1 MPPDPWREY
10 RLRSGQSSPYTDPE
24 VGGIQPMVPG
34 NIRNQ
39 GSTGVFAMTFQSAAT
54 SPGMPSM
61 GGMPSVPLSTQP
73 AGRGQGGMMSPTG
86 PPPGMMPGAPTMS
99 PMMFPGMM
107 QGVVGHSSPANVGMV
122 PPLPCLGRNFSMA
135 TPPGGSPHG
144 GQQWSSMIGSPA
156 DLPCPNF
163 AQPVQH
169 GTLNSMNNQAGNSA
183 GIFQE
188 SIQPNFGA
196 QQFAQFLDAGLAQ
209 PPPAAGY
216 GSAFEALGKQRPD
229 TRETSGESSQ
239 DVILKALQQA
249 LTGEKKSPPTWGGS
263 PENLRPWLKQL
274 ALWELDNHLPKVR
287 WGVRL
292 LQSLPEGSPPRRIAE
307 TVDTTVLMSEAGYSA
322 VLSAIM
328 TRYAPFLEAVGPAAI
343 DHFFFGLERTRSDT
357 LAAYITA
364 METAMHEVANH
375 VGETIPAKIAGRILL
390 KHAHLS
396 DAQREQL
403 AIKHN
408 ALLTFDQVA
417 RALRPLDRPEALLN
431 KVSKTFLVG
440 ERSTETSTYA
450 AAVTEEMEAEDELVP
465 DEGTDLESDGEGG
478 LKELMF
484 DPERE
489 YAEDEMQFVW
499 AYNMAYKDVRKEM
512 QNRRKGRQFFKPK
525 GVKKGFEK
533 GKGKSSGKKSE
544 DKNRTKGT
552 PEELLLRTRCWT
564 CDELGH
570 RSKDC
575 PQKDKA
581 KIHAPSSSSYFV
593 GLNPNSSGGA
603 IYVGTSFKTQGV
615 ISVYAGVRTEEHE
628 AIVDTAAEEAV
639 IGSRAMQGLRRALQ
653 AKGLQPRLAEG
664 ATAACAGIGGS
675 ANISSIW
682 DIPISVAETPGL
694 IRVTEIQDAENFE
707 TPFLLPISFLELMGA
722 DIFIRKDLLKL
733 DNGKVTSMRRTPS
746 GHRAVSVTD
755 FAEAWTIPEGIRKEL
770 KLHDGEDPFRCP
782 VEAQEPRQGPGVAV
796 WLKTKNGSYRLVK
809 QFQGSR
815 NYLIQPNEV
824 FESHSMPPLST
835 ARTTNMIADGDP
847 MCSVYDNW
855 TLNNH
860 RCFPDWHG
868 EVFFEEGNAC
878 ISQVCQESSS
888 LDPQHLSQEEV
899 ACCERVDHR
908 GNHVEEDRTA
918 VEKPG
923 RGSSWTSTEAWK
935 REMPEPVGTAGDSDL
950 LHVGRRSAPASVGAL
965 DPTQHH
971 GGFGDQGCAS
981 RKEGVSQGQVG
992 QQASSG
998 NWKAFDPIHRL
1009 QAMVARS
1016 LDVCSRRRSFASER
1030 NQRSLLVDMSGLWQS
1045 VGKSGM
1051 GRRQTSECSRNIQ
1064 SCNLIESRSEPQH
1077 SSGGILRTAMQ
1088 QHPSDDLHG
1097 IKGGISSTTTATKVS
1112 ERSEEPV
1119 PDGSGELQQSSSGSA
1134 FESKSEAEEVS
1145 RCKEERRSVEDRGN
1159 GSIGGQ
1165 LSGQIP
1171 SSRDFTRDGSF
1182 HSQKPKH
1189 VKWSSTNEG
1198 AISPP
1203 NPSLSGLSGNLR
1215 DPFIGR
1221 GSQGE
1226 RGGERIQPG
1235 KPIVRKASV
1244 GMSQKSE
1251 DSSKSFHST
1260 TISSRAF
1267 ISVAI
1272 VSWCGIHKPEADWLQ
1287 WLGPRMEFEEHNE
1300 STKNQYLFPLT
1311 HSSKEL
1317 CRTDFD
1323 GQPAFLS
1330 KADRVYLTGRL
1341 CGYLDHI
1348 GEVYSPPRVTSEAQR
1363 QNLKATI
1370 ALDLTNGWDFR
1381 LKKHR
1386 QAALELIA
1394 RKRPAVIILSPPC
1407 TTYSRLRQ
1415 WSDSKRSW
1423 EVVAAEREE
1432 GMLHL
1437 RFAVAIAEHQ
1447 MRNGR
1452 GFVFEHPRSATS
1464 WQTEE
1469 LQKLMTK
1476 PEVFSIKVDQCEFGL
1491 RIARG
1496 KQQGLLAQK
1505 PTLLLTNV
1513 NELAD
1518 FVNRRCAK
1526 DHFHGQLVGGTAA
1539 DAATYTPEF
1548 TKALVEGIKAALGL
1562 GKTTSKK
1569 GTACA
1574 RGKSLG
1580 ICLLQFARTTCEL
1593 DSINEEFSSSL
1604 VQIDGEPPCQSDR
1617 WCGELSNCTS
1627 GEETRTSSTTNGLC
1641 RRGEIFRGPPFPKR
1655 SPSKTVLANR
1665 RGTRESEDDQTAED
1679 LVRQQLKDVSQ
1690 QSDVASAMAKVED
1703 FVKTGEDE
1711 FALPPLL
1718 RKEVHRLHRNLGH
1731 PAQEVFLRAMK
1742 HAGVRTDIID
1752 WTRKFFVCPIC
1763 KAREKPTP
1771 ARPGHLSRAMEFNTV
1786 IGIDLCY
1793 FKFGDET
1800 ITLLNCLCWGT
1811 NFQQVGICKD
1821 RTAVEV
1827 RQTFW
1832 NEWIK
1837 HYGPPQLIVIDR
1849 GREFFNEEFQTH
1861 IGGLGVG
1868 LHYTDPESPWQ
1879 NGRTEKAGGIFKEK
1893 LKAVTEQLTIARDEL
1908 PICVAEVVSTRNRFM
1923 DRYGFSPMQRVFG
1936 KNLRV
1941 PASLLASDSLD
1952 QELVELAASDPIQRL
1967 WTIRECASQAW
1978 MKRQDK
1984 ETIQRS
1990 LRANQR
1996 NADMK
2001 PLVAGSWVYVYRDNA
2016 SYTGWTGPGVL
2027 IAESP
2032 GNRSWWI
2039 SMRGRLWKAGR
2050 EQIRLATSEEQLGA
2064 ALVTELSKEMLEKLH
2079 TPGQLAYQDV
2089 THENG
2094 PTEDDV
2100 QPDDLL
2106 RVLRITNDAH
2116 PGPAEEGEEP
2126 VLPEAADENLSTHAG
2141 SSHQVETLPTH
2152 GESRQESEMPDE
2164 VLEPAL
2170 EVPPAGETADESMP
2184 SAVVEEPPDV
2194 PMVRFD
2200 LRVDEAPG
2208 GSMSFRKAENET
2220 PRNRP
2225 QPYPFSAA
2233 PPSLPKP
2240 PERTFYVEVT
2250 HFDKLEDLND
2260 LEPQHSFVGVTWKFS
2275 REHRTT
2281 TLQQHPDFTESF
2293 PAELAEAS
2301 YHARDKCLY
2310 ITKAKTSFGQVEF
2323 RHLGEEEKEL
2333 FRKAR
2338 KKELDSL
2345 IANGAV
2351 KVLSIQESERFL
2363 QESPQHVIESK
2374 FVDRYK
2380 PKEINKESLEIYK
2393 KRALKEGRMD
2403 VIPLEK
2409 DHTNPKSRWC
2419 CVGWRDP
2426 DVHQVERSAPTPLS
2440 NSLYC
2445 CFQLAASRKWKTKI
2459 KDVKTAFLQSLPT
2472 TRTQKLACRQP
2483 RDESLPGLH
2492 PKQLILLQTEV
2503 YGLVSGPSWWRRS
2516 LIKLVTDD
2524 LGYKLNDYDKCVAT
2538 LPSMDPHPKA
2548 QTDGFLVIEVDDI
2561 AEAGGER
2568 HQKKM
2573 LELEKKLKFG
2583 KVESLYG
2590 NSDGCMYAGR
2600 HIRQLNDF
2608 SFEHHMDEYIY
2619 TRLEPIQILKK
2630 VLKKDSDK
2638 ISLNDREK
2646 TQLRGLIASLNW
2658 TAREGR
2664 PDASASASILATTF
2678 PEPSMSHIFAANDV
2692 VRHLKTFPIKLRIHA
2707 IPEGDLRN
2715 ILIADSAFD
2724 TSGREKSQHGWLL
2737 GFTTPS
2743 MNCGETS
2750 PISLMQWRSRRL
2762 RRKAASSLL
2771 CESIS
2776 LSAGTGALERQDAF
2790 MQSIQFSHFSP
2801 RTRQRTEDEML
2812 SIMGKTTVIANE
2824 SAEYRDP
2831 KSLAVIDAK
2840 ALYDSLNSEQ
2850 SQGEDDRAALELAI
2864 IKESLRAVRGRARWI
2879 PHNVNPA
2886 DSLTKMSGA
2895 HTEPMLKLL
2904 KKNCFRIE
2912 EESEVLSRG
2921 KQSDSR
2927 LKVSTQTAGT
2937 LSFGGCET
2945 WFALHVHSCSCPT
2958 FTCLWSRRRLEV
2970 RKHFRFWPFAF
2981 CTVSCPFDRRL
2992 LIVT

>member
-1 MPPDPWREY
+1 MVV
-10 RLRSGQSSPYTDPE
+10 RLAILQVDRLLIY
-24 VGGIQPMVPG
+24 
-34 NIRNQ
+34 
-39 GSTGVFAMTFQSAAT
+39 
-54 SPGMPSM
+54 
-61 GGMPSVPLSTQP
+61 
-73 AGRGQGGMMSPTG
+73 
-86 PPPGMMPGAPTMS
+86 
-99 PMMFPGMM
+99 
-107 QGVVGHSSPANVGMV
+107 
-122 PPLPCLGRNFSMA
+122 
-135 TPPGGSPHG
+135 
-144 GQQWSSMIGSPA
+144 
-156 DLPCPNF
+156 PNF
-163 AQPVQH
+163 AQHAQER
-169 GTLNSMNNQAGNSA
+169 TQNSVNNQAGNSA
-183 GIFQE
+183 GTFQGMT
-188 SIQPNFGA
+188 QPDFGA

-209 PPPAAGY
+209 PLPAVGY
-216 GSAFEALGKQRPD
+216 GSAFEALGKQRPN
-229 TRETSGESSQ
+229 THEASGESSQ

-307 TVDTTVLMSEAGYSA
+307 TVDTAVLMSEAGYSA

-328 TRYAPFLEAVGPAAI
+328 MRYAPYLEAVGPAAI

-357 LAAYITA
+357 FAAYITA
-364 METAMHEVANH
+364 METAMHEVASH
-375 VGETIPAKIAGRILL
+375 VGEKIPEKIAGRILL

-440 ERSTETSTYA
+440 ERSSENSTYA
-450 AAVTEEMEAEDELVP
+450 AVASGEMEVEDELVP

-512 QNRRKGRQFFKPK
+512 QSRRKGRQFFKPK
-525 GVKKGFEK
+525 GVKKGFDK
-533 GKGKSSGKKSE
+533 GKGKSGGKKSE
-544 DKNRTKGT
+544 DRNKTKGT
-552 PEELLLRTRCWT
+552 PEELLLRTRCWN

-575 PQKDKA
+575 PQKDKP
-581 KIHAPSSSSYFV
+581 KPNVSSSSSYFV
-593 GLNPNSSGGA
+593 GLNPNHSGGA

-675 ANISSIW
+675 ANIASIW

-707 TPFLLPISFLELMGA
+707 TPFLLPISYLELMGA
-722 DIFIRKDLLKL
+722 DILIRKDLLKL

-755 FAEAWTIPEGIRKEL
+755 FSGTWKIPEEIRKEL
-770 KLHDGEDPFRCP
+770 KLSAGEEPFQCP
-782 VEAQEPRQGPGVAV
+782 AEAQGPRQGPGVAV
-796 WLKTKNGSYRLVK
+796 WLKTKNGSYRLVR
-809 QFQGSR
+809 QFSGSR

-824 FESHSMPPLST
+824 FEPSSMPALST
-835 ARTTNMIADGDP
+835 TRTTNMIAEGNP
-847 MCSVYDNW
+847 MCSVCDNW
-855 TLNNH
+855 TLRNH

-868 EVFFEEGNAC
+868 EVFFEEGN
-878 ISQVCQESSS
+878 VSSS
-888 LDPQHLSQEEV
+888 HVNQQCNSVQDSMPQQLSQKVE
-899 ACCERVDHR
+899 ARCEKLGERES
-908 GNHVEEDRTA
+908 HVEENRTA
-918 VEKPG
+918 VEESRQG
-923 RGSSWTSTEAWK
+923 GAMSSTKAWK
-935 REMPEPVGTAGDSDL
+935 GEVPNHVGTVGDIDFLHAGC
-950 LHVGRRSAPASVGAL
+950 GSAPASPGTFDSA
-965 DPTQHH
+965 QHL
-971 GGFGDQGCAS
+971 GRFGNQDSSS
-981 RKEGVSQGQVG
+981 REESVSQSQDG
-992 QQASSG
+992 QQASSR
-998 NWKAFDPIHRL
+998 NWKAFDPINRL

-1016 LDVCSRRRSFASER
+1016 LDMCSRRRSFASAG
-1030 NQRSLLVDMSGLWQS
+1030 NQRSLLVDMPRLWKS
-1045 VGKSGM
+1045 VGKSGV
-1051 GRRQTSECSRNIQ
+1051 GRRSTTECSRN
-1064 SCNLIESRSEPQH
+1064 SPRCSLIESKSQHH
-1077 SSGGILRTAMQ
+1077 SSN
-1088 QHPSDDLHG
+1088 LHG
-1097 IKGGISSTTTATKVS
+1097 TTLSESQHNPDDPYRIQGGLSSTAATTKIP
-1112 ERSEEPV
+1112 ERPKELV
-1119 PDGSGELQQSSSGSA
+1119 PDRGGELQQGRSGCT
-1134 FESKSEAEEVS
+1134 FEPKSKDEEIS
-1145 RCKEERRSVEDRGN
+1145 RSKEEGWNSEDRGC

-1165 LSGQIP
+1165 DCGSRNIPGSG
-1171 SSRDFTRDGSF
+1171 SVN
-1182 HSQKPKH
+1182 SQEPKH
-1189 VKWSSTNEG
+1189 VKWSPTNEG

-1203 NPSLSGLSGNLR
+1203 HTSLPGPTR
-1215 DPFIGR
+1215 DFRDSFIRR

-1226 RGGERIQPG
+1226 GGGQRFQPG
-1235 KPIVRKASV
+1235 
-1244 GMSQKSE
+1244 E
-1251 DSSKSFHST
+1251 SSKSMTASEAMPENLADSPTLYHRTTKPST
-1260 TISSRAF
+1260 AMKAF
-1267 ISVAI
+1267 VSMVV
-1272 VSWCGIHKPEADWLQ
+1272 VSWFGNHKPEPDWLQ

-1300 STKNQYLFPLT
+1300 STKNQYMFPLT

-1323 GQPAFLS
+1323 GQPALLPKSDRIFLS
-1330 KADRVYLTGRL
+1330 QYLKN
-1341 CGYLDHI
+1341 YLDHV
-1348 GEVYSPPRVTSEAQR
+1348 GEVYSPPRVTSEAKQ
-1363 QNLKATI
+1363 QGMKATI
-1370 ALDLTNGWDFR
+1370 ALDLTTGWDFR
-1381 LKKHR
+1381 IKRHR
-1386 QAALELIA
+1386 QAALDLIA
-1394 RKRPAVIILSPPC
+1394 RKKPAVIILSPPC

-1415 WSDSKRSW
+1415 WSDTKRSP
-1423 EVVAAEREE
+1423 EVVDAERQE
-1432 GMLHL
+1432 GLLHL
-1437 RFAVAIAEHQ
+1437 RFAVAIAENQ
-1447 MRNGR
+1447 LRNGR
-1452 GFVFEHPRSATS
+1452 GFIFEHPRSATS
-1464 WQTEE
+1464 WQVSE
-1469 LQKLMTK
+1469 LQRLKARK
-1476 PEVFSIKVDQCEFGL
+1476 GVFSIQMDQCEFGL
-1491 RIARG
+1491 RIEKG

-1513 NELAD
+1513 IELAD
-1518 FVNRRCAK
+1518 FVDRRCSK
-1526 DHFHGQLVGGTAA
+1526 DHVHGQLVGGTAV
-1539 DAATYTPEF
+1539 DAARYTPEF
-1548 TKALVEGIKAALGL
+1548 TKALVEGIKSALGL
-1562 GKTTSKK
+1562 GEGKAKG
-1569 GTACA
+1569 GTAFA

-1580 ICLLQFARTTCEL
+1580 TCLLQFAQITCDLNFL
-1593 DSINEEFSSSL
+1593 DDGHSSSL
-1604 VQIDGEPPCQSDR
+1604 VQLDGKPPCLNDR
-1617 WCGELSNCTS
+1617 WCGEPSNCTS
-1627 GEETRTSSTTNGLC
+1627 GEEIQTSFTT
-1641 RRGEIFRGPPFPKR
+1641 
-1655 SPSKTVLANR
+1655 TVLANR
-1665 RGTRESEDDQTAED
+1665 RATRASEDEDQTAED

-1690 QSDVASAMAKVED
+1690 QPNVASAMSKVED

-1731 PAQEVFLRAMK
+1731 PAKEVFLRAMK
-1742 HAGVRTDIID
+1742 HAGVRVDIID
-1752 WTRKFFVCPIC
+1752 WTRRFFVCPIC
-1763 KAREKPTP
+1763 KARERPTP
-1771 ARPGHLSRAMEFNTV
+1771 ARPGHLSRAMEFNAV
-1786 IGIDLCY
+1786 VGIDLCY
-1793 FKFGDET
+1793 FKFGDDT

-1811 NFQQVGICKD
+1811 NFQQVAICQD
-1821 RTAVEV
+1821 RTAAEV
-1827 RQTFW
+1827 RQVFW

-1837 HYGPPQLIVIDR
+1837 HYGPPQLIVADR
-1849 GREFFNEEFQTH
+1849 GREFYNEDFQNN
-1861 IGGLGVG
+1861 IGGLGIG
-1868 LHYTDPESPWQ
+1868 IHYTDPESPWQ

-1893 LKAVTEQLTIARDEL
+1893 LKAVTEQLTIAREEL
-1908 PICVAEVVSTRNRFM
+1908 PLCIAEVVSTRNRFM
-1923 DRYGFSPMQRVFG
+1923 DRFGFSPMQRVFG

-1941 PASLLASDSLD
+1941 PASLLASDALD
-1952 QELVELAASDPIQRL
+1952 QELVELSAGDPIQRL

-1996 NADMK
+1996 NSDAK
-2001 PLVAGSWVYVYRDNA
+2001 PLVPGSWVYVYRDNA
-2016 SYTGWTGPGVL
+2016 SYNGWTGPGVL

-2064 ALVTELSKEMLEKLH
+2064 ALVTELAKEMLDKLH
-2079 TPGQLAYQDV
+2079 TPGQIAYQDV
-2089 THENG
+2089 TQEGG
-2094 PTEDDV
+2094 PTEDDI

-2106 RVLRITNDAH
+2106 RVLRITDETRPEGAD
-2116 PGPAEEGEEP
+2116 GGEVPAVQEVHEE
-2126 VLPEAADENLSTHAG
+2126 NQSTHAG
-2141 SSHQVETLPTH
+2141 SSQQLETIPTNE
-2152 GESRQESEMPDE
+2152 ESHQESELNEEVEEEMLPADVTMHPAMPDE
-2164 VLEPAL
+2164 
-2170 EVPPAGETADESMP
+2170 PP
-2184 SAVVEEPPDV
+2184 EE

-2200 LRVDEAPG
+2200 LRVDEAPH
-2208 GSMSFRKAENET
+2208 GSMSFRKAET
-2220 PRNRP
+2220 PRSRP
-2225 QPYPFSAA
+2225 QPYPFSEA

-2240 PERTFYVEVT
+2240 PGRTFYVEVN
-2250 HFDKLEDLND
+2250 HFDKVEDLND

-2275 REHRTT
+2275 REHRTM
-2281 TLQQHPDFTESF
+2281 TLQQHPEFPEPF
-2293 PAELAEAS
+2293 PAEQAEAS
-2301 YHARDKCLY
+2301 FHVRDRCLY

-2323 RHLGEEEKEL
+2323 RHLGEDEKEL

-2380 PKEINKESLEIYK
+2380 PKEINKESLEVYK

-2440 NSLYC
+2440 SSLYC

-2472 TRTQKLACRQP
+2472 TRTKKLACRQP
-2483 RDESLPGLH
+2483 RDEALPGLN
-2492 PKQLILLQTEV
+2492 PRQLILLQTEV

-2516 LIKLVTDD
+2516 LIKLITED

-2538 LPSMDPHPKA
+2538 LPSLDPHPKA
-2548 QTDGFLVIEVDDI
+2548 RTDGFLVIEVDDI
-2561 AEAGGER
+2561 AEGGGER

-2573 LELEKKLKFG
+2573 AELEKKLKFG

-2590 NSDGCMYAGR
+2590 DSNGCMYAGR
-2600 HIRQLNDF
+2600 HIRQLEDF

-2619 TRLEPIQILKK
+2619 TRLEPIQITKK

-2638 ISLNDREK
+2638 IGLNDREK

-2678 PEPSMSHIFAANDV
+2678 PEPCMSHIFAANDV

-2707 IPEGDLRN
+2707 IPEEDLRN

-2737 GFTTPS
+2737 GFTSPG
-2743 MNCGETS
+2743 MNRGETS
-2750 PISLMQWRSRRL
+2750 PISLMEWRSRRL

-2801 RTRQRTEDEML
+2801 RMRQRTEDEML

-2831 KSLAVIDAK
+2831 KSLAVMDAK
-2840 ALYDSLNSEQ
+2840 ALFDSQNSEQ
-2850 SQGEDDRAALELAI
+2850 SQGEDSRAALELAI

-2879 PHNVNPA
+2879 PHNVNPS

-2904 KKNCFRIE
+2904 KTNCFRIE
-2912 EESEVLSRG
+2912 EESDVLSRG

-2945 WFALHVHSCSCPT
+2945 
-2958 FTCLWSRRRLEV
+2958 
-2970 RKHFRFWPFAF
+2970 
-2981 CTVSCPFDRRL
+2981 
-2992 LIVT
+2992 